1 MQIDVTG
8 HHLEITQA
16 LRDYAT
22 DKIARLE
29 RHFDHLLSAH
39 VVLKTEGRA
48 HQAEATVNVGG
59 GPRLF
64 AQDRNQDLYAAID
77 SMAYQ
82 LDRQV
87 RRHKR
92 KVTDHHRKTAS

>member
-1 MQIDVTG
+1 MQINVTG

-16 LRDYAT
+16 LRDYVT
-22 DKIARLE
+22 DKFARLE

-48 HQAEATVNVGG
+48 HEAEATVNVGG

-64 AQDRNQDLYAAID
+64 AQERGQDLYAAID
-77 SMAYQ
+77 SMADK

-87 RRHKR
+87 RRHKG
-92 KVTDHHRKTAS
+92 KVTSHNRKAAG